1 MLNYSVDGVRGRRTH
16 IMAMFPLPGVV
27 LMPGAVLPLHVFE
40 PRYRALVTH
49 CMKSDK
55 TFALGT
61 LKPGYEREY
70 HGAPPVYPVMGVG
83 RIVSHQMLPDGRSN
97 ILLQSVG
104 RVLMVGELDKHDP
117 FRQVQCVFGE
127 NDYTGLARGMGAVR
141 SLVCRVGS
149 ANRAAADEAQRLLRM
164 DDASLLDV
172 LGRKVL
178 THTRERLAYLA
189 ADDARVRME
198 MVQEALAELVL
209 YECAVAGAC

>member
-1 MLNYSVDGVRGRRTH
+1 
-16 IMAMFPLPGVV
+16 MAMFPLPGVV

-49 CMKSDK
+49 CMGADR
-55 TFALGT
+55 TFALAT

-83 RIVSHQMLPDGRSN
+83 RIVSFQSLADGRSN
-97 ILLQSVG
+97 ILLQSIG
-104 RVLMVGELDKHDP
+104 RVNVLEELGDAAP
-117 FRQVQCVFGE
+117 FRQVACVFNE
-127 NDYTGLARGMGAVR
+127 NDYSGLERGMGGVR

-149 ANRAAADEAQRLLRM
+149 ANRAAGDEARRLLAM

-172 LGRKVL
+172 LARKVL
-178 THTRERLAYLA
+178 TQTRERLAYLA
-189 ADDARVRME
+189 ADDAKTRMD

-209 YECAVAGAC
+209 HECAVAGAC